1 LSGPADQIDVDDFWV
16 FAYGS
21 LMWRP
26 GFPFAERRT
35 ARVHGYHR
43 ALRVVS
49 WRHRGTAERPGLV
62 LGLDRGGACL
72 GRAYRVEAAEVDAV
86 VAYLDE
92 REMDNDVYLAM
103 GLQARLDDG
112 RRIKAY
118 GFIVNRDHFQYAG
131 DIGLDE
137 TVALVLQGQGESGAC
152 LDYVR
157 STVTHLDELGIGDGP
172 LHQILAAAE
181 AATAR

>member
-1 LSGPADQIDVDDFWV
+1 MSRPADGLDANDFWV

-43 ALRVVS
+43 ALCVVS

-72 GRAYRVEAAEVDAV
+72 GRAYRVAATDVDAV
-86 VAYLDE
+86 VAYLDG
-92 REMDNDVYLAM
+92 REMDNDVYAPT
-103 GLQARLDDG
+103 GLHARLDDG
-112 RRIKAY
+112 RRIEAY

-131 DIGLDE
+131 DLGADD
-137 TVALVLQGQGESGAC
+137 TVALVLQGEGESGRC

-157 STVTHLDELGIGDGP
+157 NTVTHLDELGIGDGP
-172 LHQILAAAE
+172 LHQILEAAE
-181 AATAR
+181 ARAAR